1 MMTTTPQTTLPSTT
15 EGAAPLATAAPE
27 VESKIVLPTVSQQ
40 RALAFEPTNFNE
52 AREVARMVASVQLCG
67 CASEAEAMGK
77 IMLGAQLGWS
87 VMVSLMNLFAISTP
101 TGPKL
106 GMYAS
111 AARALAMAHPA
122 CEYLKCTEATPE
134 KATYVIKRK
143 GYEEVTRTWTKEDSA
158 RAGLVDRGEKKDGK
172 STNNHD
178 KYPTDMNIARA
189 SIALIR
195 QVIPEALMGV
205 STVEELQAE
214 PTKVEMT
221 VVRQAQA
228 RDFANERAGIK
239 AEIERAKTAEEKK
252 ACRRAI
258 KVLADDGQDVSELT
272 AFYSSIHGDPK
283 NEKKEAAPAAP
294 PATGTQGA

>member
-1 MMTTTPQTTLPSTT
+1 MMTTTTQPSLPTTTDHSTSPSS
-15 EGAAPLATAAPE
+15 GAIAPV
-27 VESKIVLPTVSQQ
+27 VESKIELPTISQQ

-87 VMVSLMNLFAISTP
+87 VMVSLMNLYAISSP

-106 GMYAS
+106 GIYAS
-111 AARALAMAHPA
+111 AARALAMAHPL
-122 CEYLKCTEATPE
+122 CEYLRCTEANADR
-134 KATYVIKRK
+134 ATFVIKLK
-143 GYEEVTRTWTKEDSA
+143 GQPEVTRTWTKEDSA
-158 RAGLVDRGEKKDGK
+158 TAGLTDRGDKDSKGK

-195 QVIPEALMGV
+195 LALPSALMGL

-214 PTKVEMT
+214 PKQIEVT

-228 RDFANERAGIK
+228 RDFESERAGIK
-239 AEIERAKTAEEKK
+239 SEIAKAKTDAEKK

-258 KVLADDGQDVSELT
+258 KMLADDGQDVSELT
-272 AFYSSIHGDPK
+272 KFYSATHGDPSA
-283 NEKKEAAPAAP
+283 KKDQGSP
-294 PATGTQGA
+294 PAPTTEGT